1 MMNPLRTILRRFK
14 RTHPLLALLVTH
26 ASIGFGLAAL
36 FVTAIV
42 AFDVGGVGRLLATDA
57 AWPFAVVLWFFTG
70 LTFASAMMG
79 SAIMGLARHN
89 GPGGRWVV
97 AREAASH
104 RPAPST
110 VRR

>member
-1 MMNPLRTILRRFK
+1 MTKPLRIALRRFK
-14 RTHPLLALLVTH
+14 RTHPLLALLIAH
-26 ASIGFGLAAL
+26 ATIGFGLAAL

-57 AWPFAVVLWFFTG
+57 AWPFAIVLWFFTG

-97 AREAASH
+97 VQEAAWL